1 MTVQLLSPSPASDLL
16 KIYDDGAKFGSWE
29 IGLAW
34 EQASLD
40 ANHDDRLQ
48 HATDLASMSCH
59 VEQIGMRNA
68 AFLVQQTDSYEFSL
82 LLAQAV
88 ADEARH
94 ASAFARYLKELG
106 KPIAPPGQDP
116 DDLRSYFEGTQSFNE
131 MLLGHA
137 YLEALALE
145 EFGILIDAFEGM
157 FIAEIYKN
165 VRIDE
170 ARHVAG
176 ALKFLALQ
184 VSRDPTLS
192 EQLQRHLTAHL
203 PVLCVGDTGVSH
215 LAEVSGFEPSMIRGR
230 IERRTQNFMSRLV
243 VH

>member
-1 MTVQLLSPSPASDLL
+1 MSTLSSSNSLTTDLL
-16 KIYDDGAKFGSWE
+16 KVYQDGAKYGSWE
-29 IGLAW
+29 VELDWTLARND
-34 EQASLD
+34 ASQG
-40 ANHDDRLQ
+40 DRLVQ
-48 HATDLASMSCH
+48 ATELASMSCH

-68 AFLVQQTDSYEFSL
+68 ALLMQRTSSYEFSL

-94 ASAFARYLKELG
+94 ANAFARYLEEMNLA
-106 KPIAPPGQDP
+106 IAPPGQDP
-116 DDLRSYFEGTQSFNE
+116 DDLTAYFERTSSFEE

-157 FIAEIYKN
+157 FIADIYKH
-165 VRIDE
+165 VRVDE

-176 ALKFLALQ
+176 ALKYLAIQIAADPALATALQ
-184 VSRDPTLS
+184 
-192 EQLQRHLTAHL
+192 EHLVKNL
-203 PVLCVGDTGVSH
+203 PVLCVGETGVAH
-215 LAEVSGFEPSMIRGR
+215 LAKVSGLETIVIQKR
-230 IERRTQNFMSRLV
+230 IERRTENFMSRLA